1 MNPYNAAHALAKAL
15 RESPE
20 FKEMK
25 EAQEAVKADISAK
38 EMLLDFRK
46 EQFSIHKQQ
55 LSGVEVS
62 QDQKEKLEK
71 LFDVVNMN
79 TLIKQL
85 LNAEYKVSVM
95 LQDIQNIISDANKE
109 IYDKELVNTTEDLLS
124 EQEYEQ

>member
-1 MNPYNAAHALAKAL
+1 MNPYDAAYNLARAL

-20 FKEMK
+20 FREIK

-46 EQFSIHKQQ
+46 EQFDMHKQQ
-55 LSGVEVS
+55 LSGVEIS
-62 QDQKEKLEK
+62 QEQKEKMEK

-79 TLIKQL
+79 ALIKQL

-95 LQDIQNIISDANKE
+95 LQDIQKIISEANRE
-109 IYDKELVNTTEDLLS
+109 IYDKELINNTEDLFGE
-124 EQEYEQ
+124 EQYEQ